1 MPLAAAPYRARVSPL
16 ALFGRDRRVG
26 ECLLLREERKSGL
39 RGPISVFDPERTF
52 LDLYQSRTAAFHKLL
67 PVSQCEGG
75 LKAPFMKPQH
85 DEPAS
90 GPEKPSK
97 PSRTEEARRIVE
109 EYADDLREIL
119 KKFRKLF
126 N

>member
-1 MPLAAAPYRARVSPL
+1 
-16 ALFGRDRRVG
+16 
-26 ECLLLREERKSGL
+26 
-39 RGPISVFDPERTF
+39 
-52 LDLYQSRTAAFHKLL
+52 
-67 PVSQCEGG
+67 
-75 LKAPFMKPQH
+75 MKPQ
-85 DEPAS
+85 DDGPAS

-109 EYADDLREIL
+109 EYADELRKIP

>member
-1 MPLAAAPYRARVSPL
+1 M
-16 ALFGRDRRVG
+16 
-26 ECLLLREERKSGL
+26 LRS
-39 RGPISVFDPERTF
+39 
-52 LDLYQSRTAAFHKLL
+52 
-67 PVSQCEGG
+67 
-75 LKAPFMKPQH
+75 MKPQD

-97 PSRTEEARRIVE
+97 PSRTEEAWRIVE

>member
-1 MPLAAAPYRARVSPL
+1 
-16 ALFGRDRRVG
+16 
-26 ECLLLREERKSGL
+26 
-39 RGPISVFDPERTF
+39 
-52 LDLYQSRTAAFHKLL
+52 
-67 PVSQCEGG
+67 
-75 LKAPFMKPQH
+75 MKPRD

-97 PSRTEEARRIVE
+97 PSRTQEARRIVE

-119 KKFRKLF
+119 EKLRKLV

>member
-1 MPLAAAPYRARVSPL
+1 MPTASSNV
-16 ALFGRDRRVG
+16 RVG
-26 ECLLLREERKSGL
+26 GQSGKHVL
-39 RGPISVFDPERTF
+39 VLSSSQFDPERTF

-67 PVSQCEGG
+67 AVSQCEGG

-90 GPEKPSK
+90 VPEKPSK

-109 EYADDLREIL
+109 EYADDLTEIL

>member
-1 MPLAAAPYRARVSPL
+1 
-16 ALFGRDRRVG
+16 
-26 ECLLLREERKSGL
+26 
-39 RGPISVFDPERTF
+39 
-52 LDLYQSRTAAFHKLL
+52 
-67 PVSQCEGG
+67 
-75 LKAPFMKPQH
+75 MKPQD

-97 PSRTEEARRIVE
+97 SSGTEEARRIVE

>member
-1 MPLAAAPYRARVSPL
+1 MATALRDVRSQGQSGKHILAVS
-16 ALFGRDRRVG
+16 F
-26 ECLLLREERKSGL
+26 SG
-39 RGPISVFDPERTF
+39 FDPERTF

-67 PVSQCEGG
+67 AVSQCEGG

>member
-1 MPLAAAPYRARVSPL
+1 MLS
-16 ALFGRDRRVG
+16 
-26 ECLLLREERKSGL
+26 E
-39 RGPISVFDPERTF
+39 
-52 LDLYQSRTAAFHKLL
+52 
-67 PVSQCEGG
+67 
-75 LKAPFMKPQH
+75 PFMKQQD

-97 PSRTEEARRIVE
+97 PSRAEEAWRIVE
-109 EYADDLREIL
+109 EYADDPREIL